1 MQCTSFGSAHVHIR
15 RDSTLCKY
23 GLLCERNICR
33 FKHEIVI
40 VVADEESDNSDKNSK
55 TIIVDVHNEG
65 IETDDCVYDI
75 IEKDSEEILIIEK
88 DRLKLEKSLKLVKKT
103 H

>member
-23 GLLCERNICR
+23 GLLCERNLCMS
-33 FKHEIVI
+33 KHESVI
-40 VVADEESDNSDKNSK
+40 VVAEEESDNSDKNSK
-55 TIIVDVHNEG
+55 TIIVDVHNKG
-65 IETDDCVYDI
+65 IETDDI

-88 DRLKLEKSLKLVKKT
+88 KRLKLEKSLKLLKKT